1 MDTANALRQLKKQ
14 QQKLPVR
21 SPFLSKRHHPVQYR
35 RGRQRLDFMM
45 QIYGKKNEKSGIA
58 IELFFHFCYNRN
70 IYAAVVIL

>member
-1 MDTANALRQLKKQ
+1 MHCASSKSSSRNFLYAALFYLSDTIRCSIAG
-14 QQKLPVR
+14 
-21 SPFLSKRHHPVQYR
+21 
-35 RGRQRLDFMM
+35 GRQRLDFIM